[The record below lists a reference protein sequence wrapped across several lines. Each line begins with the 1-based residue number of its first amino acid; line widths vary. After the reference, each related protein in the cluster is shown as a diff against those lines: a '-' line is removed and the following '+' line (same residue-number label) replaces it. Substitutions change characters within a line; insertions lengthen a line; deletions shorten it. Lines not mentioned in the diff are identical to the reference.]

1 MTRPASAARGP
12 AAAPSGPAPPGPAR
26 QLSLLAA
33 GLAPPRVEDLEGLL
47 CGTGHVVR
55 GPGSEPDA
63 ARISVLVDEP
73 WRVQALEARLDEL
86 GLLDP
91 SQPSPTPSRP
101 DAVSVRTRFDAR
113 LLPIARRWTRGAT
126 PVAPVPVSL
135 DGPALWW
142 WAVAA
147 GTVEQGG
154 AAKTGAYRLRMA
166 PSAPERWAAVG
177 AALAEAGVPGIF
189 LGPRADGPAYRLVG
203 VRRLARL
210 VDLVG
215 EAPAGAPSGAW
226 PSGSLAAARSGPV
239 RASRIPEPTRKP
251 EPTAATTD
259 RSASRPA
266 PSGQTALETDS

>member
-1 MTRPASAARGP
+1 MTRPVPVRPASV
-12 AAAPSGPAPPGPAR
+12 PPGPSR

-47 CGTGHVVR
+47 CGPGHVVR
-55 GPGSEPDA
+55 GPGSEPEA

-73 WRVQALEARLDEL
+73 WRVAALEARLDEL

-91 SQPSPTPSRP
+91 SRPSATPSRP
-101 DAVSVRTRFDAR
+101 HAVSVRTRFDAS

-126 PVAPVPVSL
+126 PVAPVPVRL

-147 GTVEQGG
+147 GEVEGG
-154 AAKTGAYRLRMA
+154 TAYRLRMA

-226 PSGSLAAARSGPV
+226 PSEGLAAGRSRSV
-239 RASRIPEPTRKP
+239 RSSRIPEPSP
-251 EPTAATTD
+251 
-259 RSASRPA
+259 SAPIPSA
-266 PSGQTALETDS
+266 PPTDS

>member
-1 MTRPASAARGP
+1 MTH
-12 AAAPSGPAPPGPAR
+12 PAPAH

-33 GLAPPRVEDLEGLL
+33 GLAPARVEDLEGLL
-47 CGTGHVVR
+47 CGPGHVVR
-55 GPGSEPDA
+55 GPGAGPDA
-63 ARISVLVDEP
+63 ARISVLVDDP
-73 WRVQALEARLDEL
+73 WRIAALEARLDEL

-91 SQPSPTPSRP
+91 SRPSPTPSRP

-126 PVAPVPVSL
+126 PVAPAPVHL

-147 GTVEQGG
+147 GTVESGS
-154 AAKTGAYRLRMA
+154 TYRLRMA
-166 PSAPERWAAVG
+166 PSAPERWAAAG

-226 PSGSLAAARSGPV
+226 PSGSRAVGRSGSV
-239 RASRIPEPTRKP
+239 RSSRIPEPTSGG
-251 EPTAATTD
+251 D
-259 RSASRPA
+259 SASE
-266 PSGQTALETDS
+266 PSEPSQPVIPTDS